1 MVPDRLGCGT
11 GNAAERDC
19 RRGCAGGLEGAPIR
33 PAGGAGSICRR
44 PGRVRCRFKRRH
56 FRGRACVSRPRGRPP
71 HRAALRPHRS
81 GSLSAPPSLVLR
93 VLFAGVGTPLTG
105 RPRNRRSR
113 HPGVGMALRLR
124 GRPAL
129 RHDRGT
135 SHRLRPALGPDCTGA
150 ALPCPRVP
158 VARRRACR
166 NRRHAAPARGCSPI
180 AVGTVRHLRPRRV
193 HHGVGSP
200 PPPAARHVRVP
211 AGHALGDPGEA
222 VRHGLTGRSRR
233 HDSAH
238 SAAGA
243 RVVRGILRLVG
254 HPRVDHLGDW
264 RSRPGTRSRSASAT
278 PTPGHRRRTH
288 GDRRDPRRSDPSPLD
303 SRVGGPH
310 RLAPGRPRS
319 RPRPRSPLRHGTR
332 GHARIQAR
340 ARRLVAAGRRLG
352 WTRA

>member
-19 RRGCAGGLEGAPIR
+19 HRGCAGGLEGATFRSARGP
-33 PAGGAGSICRR
+33 GSVCRR

-56 FRGRACVSRPRGRPP
+56 FRGRACASRPRGRPP

-105 RPRNRRSR
+105 RPRNRRSC

-158 VARRRACR
+158 VARRRAYR
-166 NRRHAAPARGCSPI
+166 NRRHAAPARGSSVLALH
-180 AVGTVRHLRPRRV
+180 AVRCVRARRV
-193 HHGVGSP
+193 HHGLGAAP
-200 PPPAARHVRVP
+200 PPPARNLLLPPR
-211 AGHALGDPGEA
+211 HALGDPGEA
-222 VRHGLTGRSRR
+222 ERDGLTGRSRR

-243 RVVRGILRLVG
+243 RVVRGLLRLVG

-278 PTPGHRRRTH
+278 PTPGHRRRAH
-288 GDRRDPRRSDPSPLD
+288 GDRRDPRRSDPSPLNPG
-303 SRVGGPH
+303 VGRPH
-310 RLAPGRPRS
+310 RLAPRRPRRRPRS
-319 RPRPRSPLRHGTR
+319 RSPLRHGTR
-332 GHARIQAR
+332 GHA
-340 ARRLVAAGRRLG
+340 
-352 WTRA
+352 

>member
-19 RRGCAGGLEGAPIR
+19 RRGCAGGLEGTTFRSARGP
-33 PAGGAGSICRR
+33 GSICRR

-56 FRGRACVSRPRGRPP
+56 FRGRACASRPRGRPP
-71 HRAALRPHRS
+71 HRAALRPRGFGPIPS
-81 GSLSAPPSLVLR
+81 TPPHVLR
-93 VLFAGVGTPLTG
+93 IFLIGVGTPLTG

-129 RHDRGT
+129 RHDRST

-150 ALPCPRVP
+150 AFPCSRSV
-158 VARRRACR
+158 VSRRRTR
-166 NRRHAAPARGCSPI
+166 RYRRHAAPARGCTILALRS
-180 AVGTVRHLRPRRV
+180 VRRLRPRRV
-193 HHGVGSP
+193 HRGVGAPP
-200 PPPAARHVRVP
+200 PPPAWNLPLPPR
-211 AGHALGDPGEA
+211 HALGDPGEA
-222 VRHGLTGRSRR
+222 VRDGLTGRSRR
-233 HDSAH
+233 HDSTH
-238 SAAGA
+238 PPAGA
-243 RVVRGILRLVG
+243 RVVRGLLRLVG
-254 HPRVDHLGDW
+254 HPRVDHMGH
-264 RSRPGTRSRSASAT
+264 RCGRPGTRSRSASAT

-288 GDRRDPRRSDPSPLD
+288 GDQRDPRRSDPSPLD
-303 SRVGGPH
+303 PGVGRAH

>member
-11 GNAAERDC
+11 GNAAECDC
-19 RRGCAGGLEGAPIR
+19 RRGCAGGLEGATFRSARGP
-33 PAGGAGSICRR
+33 GSICRR
-44 PGRVRCRFKRRH
+44 PGRVHCRFKRRH

-105 RPRNRRSR
+105 RPLNRRSR

-166 NRRHAAPARGCSPI
+166 NRRHAAPACGGSVLVLR
-180 AVGTVRHLRPRRV
+180 AVRCVRARRV
-193 HHGVGSP
+193 HRGLGAP
-200 PPPAARHVRVP
+200 PSPAARNIHIAPR
-211 AGHALGDPGEA
+211 HALGDSGEA
-222 VRHGLTGRSRR
+222 RRNGLTGRSRR

>member
-19 RRGCAGGLEGAPIR
+19 RRGCAGGLEGATFRSARGP
-33 PAGGAGSICRR
+33 GSICRR

-56 FRGRACVSRPRGRPP
+56 FRGRACASRPRGRPP

-81 GSLSAPPSLVLR
+81 GSLSAPPPHVLR
-93 VLFAGVGTPLTG
+93 IFLIGVGTPLTG

-129 RHDRGT
+129 RHDRST

-150 ALPCPRVP
+150 AFPRSRSV
-158 VARRRACR
+158 VSRRRTR
-166 NRRHAAPARGCSPI
+166 RYRRHAAPARGCTILALRS
-180 AVGTVRHLRPRRV
+180 VRRLRPRRV
-193 HHGVGSP
+193 HRGVGAPP
-200 PPPAARHVRVP
+200 PPPARNLLLPPR
-211 AGHALGDPGEA
+211 HALGDSGEA
-222 VRHGLTGRSRR
+222 ERDGLTGRSRR

-254 HPRVDHLGDW
+254 HPRFDHMGH
-264 RSRPGTRSRSASAT
+264 RCGRPGTRSRSASAT

>member
-11 GNAAERDC
+11 GNAAKRDC
-19 RRGCAGGLEGAPIR
+19 RRGCAGGLEGATFR
-33 PAGGAGSICRR
+33 SARGSGSICRR

-56 FRGRACVSRPRGRPP
+56 FRGRACTSRPRGRPP

-166 NRRHAAPARGCSPI
+166 NRRHAAPACGGSVLVLR
-180 AVGTVRHLRPRRV
+180 AVRCVRARRV
-193 HHGVGSP
+193 HHGLGAAP
-200 PPPAARHVRVP
+200 PPPARNLLLPPR
-211 AGHALGDPGEA
+211 HALGDSGEA
-222 VRHGLTGRSRR
+222 ERDGLTGRSRR

-278 PTPGHRRRTH
+278 PTPGHRRHTH
-288 GDRRDPRRSDPSPLD
+288 GDRSDPRRSNPVPLD
-303 SRVGGPH
+303 PRVGSPH
-310 RLAPGRPRS
+310 WLAARRPRS
-319 RPRPRSPLRHGTR
+319 RSRSRSPVRHGTR
-332 GHARIQAR
+332 GDPRGQAR
-340 ARRLVAAGRRLG
+340 ARRFLAAGR
-352 WTRA
+352 

>member
-19 RRGCAGGLEGAPIR
+19 RRGCAGGLEGATIR
-33 PAGGAGSICRR
+33 PAGGAGPLRR
-44 PGRVRCRFKRRH
+44 RIGGVRRRFKRRH
-56 FRGRACVSRPRGRPP
+56 FRGRACASRPRGRPP

-113 HPGVGMALRLR
+113 HPRMGMALRLR

-166 NRRHAAPARGCSPI
+166 NRRHAAPACGGSVLVLR
-180 AVGTVRHLRPRRV
+180 AVRCVRARRV
-193 HHGVGSP
+193 HHGLGAAP
-200 PPPAARHVRVP
+200 PPPARNLLLPPR
-211 AGHALGDPGEA
+211 HALGDSGEA
-222 VRHGLTGRSRR
+222 RRNGLTGRSRR

-238 SAAGA
+238 PPAGA

-303 SRVGGPH
+303 SRMGGPH

>member
-19 RRGCAGGLEGAPIR
+19 HRGCAGGLEGATFRSARGP
-33 PAGGAGSICRR
+33 GSVCRR
-44 PGRVRCRFKRRH
+44 PGRVRCWFKHRR
-56 FRGRACVSRPRGRPP
+56 FRGRACASRPRGRPP

-81 GSLSAPPSLVLR
+81 GSLSTPPSLVLR

-150 ALPCPRVP
+150 ALPCPRIP

-166 NRRHAAPARGCSPI
+166 NRRHAAPARGSSVLALH
-180 AVGTVRHLRPRRV
+180 AVRCVRPRRV
-193 HHGVGSP
+193 HHGLGAA
-200 PPPAARHVRVP
+200 PPPATWNLPLTPR
-211 AGHALGDPGEA
+211 HALGDPGEA
-222 VRHGLTGRSRR
+222 QRDGLTGRSRR

-243 RVVRGILRLVG
+243 RMVRGILRLVG

-278 PTPGHRRRTH
+278 PTPDHRRRTH
-288 GDRRDPRRSDPSPLD
+288 GDRRDPRRSDPSPLNPG
-303 SRVGGPH
+303 VGRPH
-310 RLAPGRPRS
+310 RLAPGRPRC

-332 GHARIQAR
+332 GHA
-340 ARRLVAAGRRLG
+340 
-352 WTRA
+352 

>member
-33 PAGGAGSICRR
+33 PAGGAGPLRR
-44 PGRVRCRFKRRH
+44 RIGGVRRWHERGCVRCRPRASGARRWPAH
-56 FRGRACVSRPRGRPP
+56 RSALRARRFGRIPSTPP
-71 HRAALRPHRS
+71 H
-81 GSLSAPPSLVLR
+81 VLR
-93 VLFAGVGTPLTG
+93 IILVGVGPAVSG

-113 HPGVGMALRLR
+113 HPGVGLALRLWR
-124 GRPAL
+124 RPAF
-129 RHDRGT
+129 RGDRRS
-135 SHRLRPALGPDCTGA
+135 SHRLCTALRAGHEGA
-150 ALPCPRVP
+150 AFPRSRSV
-158 VARRRACR
+158 VSRRRTR
-166 NRRHAAPARGCSPI
+166 RRRRHAAPARGCSPI

>member
-33 PAGGAGSICRR
+33 PAGGAGPLRR
-44 PGRVRCRFKRRH
+44 RIGGVRRWHERGCVRCRPRASGARRWPAH
-56 FRGRACVSRPRGRPP
+56 RSALRARRFGRIPSTPP
-71 HRAALRPHRS
+71 H
-81 GSLSAPPSLVLR
+81 VLR
-93 VLFAGVGTPLTG
+93 IILVGVGPAVSG

-113 HPGVGMALRLR
+113 HPGVGLALRLR

-166 NRRHAAPARGCSPI
+166 NRRHAAPACGGSVLVLR
-180 AVGTVRHLRPRRV
+180 AVRCVRARRV
-193 HHGVGSP
+193 HRGLGAP
-200 PPPAARHVRVP
+200 PSPAARNIHIAPR
-211 AGHALGDPGEA
+211 HALGDSGEA
-222 VRHGLTGRSRR
+222 RRNGLTGRSRR

>member
-19 RRGCAGGLEGAPIR
+19 HRGCAGGLEGATFRSARGP
-33 PAGGAGSICRR
+33 GSVCRR
-44 PGRVRCRFKRRH
+44 PGRVRCQFKRRH
-56 FRGRACVSRPRGRPP
+56 FRGRACASRPRGRPP

-124 GRPAL
+124 GRSAL
-129 RHDRGT
+129 RRDRGT

-150 ALPCPRVP
+150 AFPRSRSV
-158 VARRRACR
+158 VSRRRTR
-166 NRRHAAPARGCSPI
+166 RYRRHAAPARGCTILALRS
-180 AVGTVRHLRPRRV
+180 VRRLRPRRV
-193 HHGVGSP
+193 HRGVGAPP
-200 PPPAARHVRVP
+200 PPPARNLLLPPR
-211 AGHALGDPGEA
+211 HALGDSGEA
-222 VRHGLTGRSRR
+222 VCDGLTGRSRR

-243 RVVRGILRLVG
+243 RVVRGLLRLVG

-264 RSRPGTRSRSASAT
+264 RSRPGTRSRSAAATSA
-278 PTPGHRRRTH
+278 PGHRRRND
-288 GDRRDPRRSDPSPLD
+288 GGRSDPRRSDPSPLNPG
-303 SRVGGPH
+303 VGRPH
-310 RLAPGRPRS
+310 RLAPRRPGRRPRS
-319 RPRPRSPLRHGTR
+319 RSPVRHGTR
-332 GHARIQAR
+332 GHA
-340 ARRLVAAGRRLG
+340 
-352 WTRA
+352 